1 MNKQKRNLLIA
12 MAFLL
17 PNLVGFL
24 IFTAGPVIFSL
35 FASLTNWNLQ
45 EPKSMSF
52 IGGQNFV
59 DLLGDKQFWLYLL
72 NTMYFM
78 LGMPISIVGSLW
90 IAILLNRKLK
100 GLGVYRTI
108 MYLPSFTS
116 GVALMILWKSLYNPD
131 FGAINSALHTIYN
144 AFGLH
149 WDTPQWLLSTKNLAG
164 MSVEKVALDNNQFGI
179 GARDAIIYMGI
190 WTGIGGSNML
200 LYMAALTNVPVELVE
215 AASLDGAGRWL
226 SFRSIIWPQLAPT
239 TFFIV
244 VMSIIGGLQGGFE
257 QARVMTGG
265 GPAGTTTTLSYY
277 IYSKAFEEFRMGYA
291 SAVSWILF
299 AIIFAIT
306 LANWKFGQRGLNE

>member
-24 IFTAGPVIFSL
+24 IFTAGPVVFSL
-35 FASLTNWNLQ
+35 FASFTNWNLQ
-45 EPKSMSF
+45 EPKSTSY
-52 IGGQNFV
+52 IGGHNFV
-59 DLLGDKQFWLYLL
+59 ELIQDKQFWTYLL
-72 NTMYFM
+72 NTLYFM
-78 LGMPISIVGSLW
+78 LGIPISIAGSLW

-100 GLGVYRTI
+100 FMSAYRTI

-131 FGAINSALHTIYN
+131 FGAINGALHSLYGF
-144 AFGLH
+144 FGLH

-164 MSVEKVALDNNQFGI
+164 LEVESVALSRSQFGI
-179 GARDAIIYMGI
+179 GARDAIMYMGI
-190 WTGIGGSNML
+190 WAGIGGSNML
-200 LYMAALTNVPVELVE
+200 LYMGALTNLPEELVE
-215 AASLDGAGRWL
+215 AASLDGAGRWRL
-226 SFRSIIWPQLAPT
+226 FRSIIWPQLAPT

-244 VMSIIGGLQGGFE
+244 IMSTIGGFQGGFE